1 MGLLEMSISAGVLI
15 LLLTLLRRERFWYLS
30 RRTMMLLWMVALAR
44 LLLPDSLPV
53 RKGIAVPVFAW
64 MRQVCG
70 LQADILW
77 QAEEKM
83 VVRTMPMP
91 KAASFGTAQ
100 DMGIGLQEAAAIV
113 WLAGV
118 VICGIYFL
126 YCYRR
131 EYRLLAEALPLESMP
146 SSEQLQVREAYETAV
161 RLSGMRMRTES
172 VRLLVH
178 DRVRTP
184 LVFGTIRQSIIIPK
198 SLLCQKQQ
206 LQYILTHEIV
216 HIRRFDNLWKRLSV
230 AAVCIHWFNPAVW
243 LMYRLF
249 ARDLELSCDEQA
261 LSAYGSRGRQQYAM
275 TLLMLAQ
282 NQKGSALFCS
292 GFLENPV
299 KERIESIMK
308 YKKIT
313 GIGVICAVLLVT
325 GASSVFATNEQTNP
339 EQNEKATLQ
348 STDAAAQDTDEINPV
363 EYEIMKSA
371 DGEEPVETSGGANIH
386 NTENKKGEE
395 DIILRVCESEQLHE
409 EDIWVSFHSDSEIT
423 VSETDEIKSST
434 LSEQTTGKLE
444 PGKTYKYHMTEKTYE
459 EINPN
464 SVSNAKDSEPE
475 LVETRHSK

>member
-1 MGLLEMSISAGVLI
+1 MDAAS
-15 LLLTLLRRERFWYLS
+15 
-30 RRTMMLLWMVALAR
+30 
-44 LLLPDSLPV
+44 
-53 RKGIAVPVFAW
+53 
-64 MRQVCG
+64 
-70 LQADILW
+70 
-77 QAEEKM
+77 
-83 VVRTMPMP
+83 VRTAGGYIVAGGG
-91 KAASFGTAQ
+91 KNGCAYDAYAKSGFFWHGTGYGNWSAESGS
-100 DMGIGLQEAAAIV
+100 DC
-113 WLAGV
+113 LAGRR
-118 VICGIYFL
+118 GDLRYLFL

-282 NQKGSALFCS
+282 NQMGSALFCS

-308 YKKIT
+308 YKK
-313 GIGVICAVLLVT
+313 
-325 GASSVFATNEQTNP
+325 
-339 EQNEKATLQ
+339 
-348 STDAAAQDTDEINPV
+348 
-363 EYEIMKSA
+363 
-371 DGEEPVETSGGANIH
+371 
-386 NTENKKGEE
+386 
-395 DIILRVCESEQLHE
+395 
-409 EDIWVSFHSDSEIT
+409 
-423 VSETDEIKSST
+423 
-434 LSEQTTGKLE
+434 
-444 PGKTYKYHMTEKTYE
+444 
-459 EINPN
+459 
-464 SVSNAKDSEPE
+464 
-475 LVETRHSK
+475 